1 MGEELNYSYVPYLS
15 TNMKET
21 KNMKKNFLCV
31 LVAILLVINLQIS
44 VSAYNKSTV
53 PKEFYDTSIE
63 NYPNINNYL
72 NIVFSG
78 DAENINIFDASDKNI
93 TEEFV
98 LKNANKERQE
108 IINEFAYGG
117 YTLVV
122 NDKIE
127 NISTRASVG
136 ITKQTPH
143 IYKILKYDGRP
154 TANEFGGY
162 IRATCFFN
170 DSIGKFT
177 STGTPSIYKGLLTSG
192 NVKDIQLKYNKTVS
206 SNSRKVTYSD
216 FSIRVYDEQ
225 YGNNSGAGIYYDRES
240 ISYKLTFTPS

>member
-1 MGEELNYSYVPYLS
+1 
-15 TNMKET
+15 
-21 KNMKKNFLCV
+21 MKKNFLCV

-78 DAENINIFDASDKNI
+78 DAENI
-93 TEEFV
+93 TEKFV
-98 LKNANKERQE
+98 LNNANKDRQE
-108 IINEFAYGG
+108 VINEFAYGG
-117 YTLVV
+117 YTIVV

-177 STGTPSIYKGLLTSG
+177 STGTPSIYKGSLTSG

-206 SNSRKVTYSD
+206 SNSRKVTYLD

>member
-1 MGEELNYSYVPYLS
+1 MQ
-15 TNMKET
+15 K
-21 KNMKKNFLCV
+21 
-31 LVAILLVINLQIS
+31 ILI
-44 VSAYNKSTV
+44 Y
-53 PKEFYDTSIE
+53 
-63 NYPNINNYL
+63 
-72 NIVFSG
+72 
-78 DAENINIFDASDKNI
+78 
-93 TEEFV
+93 
-98 LKNANKERQE
+98 
-108 IINEFAYGG
+108 
-117 YTLVV
+117 
-122 NDKIE
+122 
-127 NISTRASVG
+127 RASVG

-177 STGTPSIYKGLLTSG
+177 STGTPSIYKGSLTSG

>member
-1 MGEELNYSYVPYLS
+1 
-15 TNMKET
+15 
-21 KNMKKNFLCV
+21 MKKNFLCV

-78 DAENINIFDASDKNI
+78 DAENI
-93 TEEFV
+93 TEKFV
-98 LKNANKERQE
+98 LNNANKDRQE
-108 IINEFAYGG
+108 VINEFAYGG

-177 STGTPSIYKGLLTSG
+177 STGTPSIYKGSLTSG

-206 SNSRKVTYSD
+206 SNSRKVTYLD